1 MSEERL
7 VELRRIANESVKVKT
22 HVGWFPTGHAWE
34 LLDEID
40 RLRAQAETVHELIT
54 DEDKMEIEALLK
66 DMKAG
71 VPFEKTQ
78 HYLSL
83 LEENIALRSRVD
95 KLHDQRHEEARKADE
110 NRAEVL
116 RLQARVEQLLAAN
129 TEVIDRLRAENA
141 ERVQYAEALENELL
155 EAGERE

>member
-116 RLQARVEQLLAAN
+116 RLQARVAMLTHALQSCAHHVGGGIIEGHSELLAR
-129 TEVIDRLRAENA
+129 ID
-141 ERVQYAEALENELL
+141 QGEL
-155 EAGERE
+155 